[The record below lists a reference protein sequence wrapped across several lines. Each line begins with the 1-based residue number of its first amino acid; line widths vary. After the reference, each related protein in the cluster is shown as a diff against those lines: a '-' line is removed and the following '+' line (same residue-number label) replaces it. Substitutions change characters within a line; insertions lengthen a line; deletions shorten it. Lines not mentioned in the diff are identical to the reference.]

1 MTCCYC
7 YFRIS
12 WYSYETK
19 LKLFTDIT
27 LLNDIDVDEAMDKVD
42 PKLLKSISLME
53 RKLLRISFVSAL
65 AFMAAWIPFATLCLW
80 EMATPPTQ
88 IPTRKFVFK
97 YITLPCINTNF
108 VISVFRVISCV
119 TCKTATAYNPVI
131 FFFMSPD
138 FREDCRRLYS
148 KLCYKNPKSKGKV
161 MSVAEGD
168 NPTHFSL
175 SVRTE
180 FTTVVVCPLKIIL
193 SEAIEEAHV

>member
-88 IPTRKFVFK
+88 IPTRKFTVFENHRK
-97 YITLPCINTNF
+97 SLIQHCDRSEQRLHFEWTKVSLGALGF
-108 VISVFRVISCV
+108 D
-119 TCKTATAYNPVI
+119 YN
-131 FFFMSPD
+131 
-138 FREDCRRLYS
+138 
-148 KLCYKNPKSKGKV
+148 
-161 MSVAEGD
+161 
-168 NPTHFSL
+168 
-175 SVRTE
+175 
-180 FTTVVVCPLKIIL
+180 
-193 SEAIEEAHV
+193 

>member
-88 IPTRKFVFK
+88 IPTRKFTVFE
-97 YITLPCINTNF
+97 NH
-108 VISVFRVISCV
+108 R
-119 TCKTATAYNPVI
+119 
-131 FFFMSPD
+131 
-138 FREDCRRLYS
+138 
-148 KLCYKNPKSKGKV
+148 KSLIRQC
-161 MSVAEGD
+161 E
-168 NPTHFSL
+168 
-175 SVRTE
+175 R
-180 FTTVVVCPLKIIL
+180 
-193 SEAIEEAHV
+193 SE

>member
-88 IPTRKFVFK
+88 IPTRKFTVFENHK
-97 YITLPCINTNF
+97 
-108 VISVFRVISCV
+108 
-119 TCKTATAYNPVI
+119 
-131 FFFMSPD
+131 
-138 FREDCRRLYS
+138 
-148 KLCYKNPKSKGKV
+148 KV
-161 MSVAEGD
+161 SFNIAIEASY
-168 NPTHFSL
+168 FY
-175 SVRTE
+175 
-180 FTTVVVCPLKIIL
+180 IL
-193 SEAIEEAHV
+193 SQQKLVWVRL

>member
-88 IPTRKFVFK
+88 IPTRKFV
-97 YITLPCINTNF
+97 
-108 VISVFRVISCV
+108 
-119 TCKTATAYNPVI
+119 
-131 FFFMSPD
+131 
-138 FREDCRRLYS
+138 
-148 KLCYKNPKSKGKV
+148 
-161 MSVAEGD
+161 
-168 NPTHFSL
+168 
-175 SVRTE
+175 
-180 FTTVVVCPLKIIL
+180 
-193 SEAIEEAHV
+193 